1 MDWILQE
8 HRSFGKMHNITLS
21 CELSFTQDLTE
32 VNYSKGDRLSDIAPS
47 GQAEKHDLSYRMP
60 AVSRS
65 AQ

>member
-1 MDWILQE
+1 
-8 HRSFGKMHNITLS
+8 MHNITLS

-65 AQ
+65 AR